1 MTDVVN
7 HPTHYTQGAIECIEA
22 VDASIALKAP
32 DEAICVASILQYLW
46 RYETKNGLQDILKAQ
61 WYLNRLIDKV
71 SLREKTEKR
80 RDTAKRSAK
89 KRREKKRG
97 GKEA

>member
-1 MTDVVN
+1 MNDAVN

-32 DEAICVASILQYLW
+32 GEAICVAAIVQYLW
-46 RYETKNGLQDILKAQ
+46 RYETKNGLQDVLKAQ

-71 SLREKTEKR
+71 ALREKGEKR
-80 RDTAKRSAK
+80 RDTAKRSAR
-89 KRREKKRG
+89 KRREKKHGR
-97 GKEA
+97 KEA